1 MINHCVCECAFCY
14 SNMAKGKP
22 HFELENHLEMI
33 GFPLPCS
40 IPKGHKHPAGFKQFE
55 SLNIK
60 LSDWYKWYH
69 PIVRDGE
76 RKMVIETSNQLLS
89 PASHLDPRPRPP
101 DPCKPPVESHVVL
114 LPSLVSSE
122 EGLHDPSAVAL
133 AGSEG
138 VHSAL
143 TAVLLGTGIGW
154 VTGFAATFAAQPAAG
169 SRADSAVEIVL
180 LAHADIGWVIDF
192 VETSVVLVP
201 AGIGWAVGFA
211 VGLAVVSVAG

>member
-1 MINHCVCECAFCY
+1 M
-14 SNMAKGKP
+14 
-22 HFELENHLEMI
+22 
-33 GFPLPCS
+33 
-40 IPKGHKHPAGFKQFE
+40 
-55 SLNIK
+55 
-60 LSDWYKWYH
+60 
-69 PIVRDGE
+69 
-76 RKMVIETSNQLLS
+76 
-89 PASHLDPRPRPP
+89 
-101 DPCKPPVESHVVL
+101 
-114 LPSLVSSE
+114 SSE